1 MALRTAIIVLLGLV
15 VGCLQQLAGCPV
27 SGWTPEAE
35 ALAGTRAASSLEA
48 RYGGVQASPHSER
61 RLLRIGRRLAAAT
74 PGLSVEYR
82 YAVLDSPELNA
93 FSLPVGRIY
102 LTRGLY
108 DLLTT
113 DAMVAAVL
121 AHEMA
126 HLAAR
131 DSFKPRCCDA
141 RAALERELA
150 ADRQGQRYLQA
161 AGYSAAAMKDMI
173 KLIRDVQPAGWSEIR
188 LQGAASVEN
197 AGDRRGSL

>member
-1 MALRTAIIVLLGLV
+1 MAVRVAIMVLLGLAA
-15 VGCLQQLAGCPV
+15 GCQQPLTVCPV

-35 ALAGTRAASSLEA
+35 ALAGARAASSLEV
-48 RYGGVQASPHSER
+48 RYGGVQDCPQTEE

-74 PGLSVEYR
+74 PGLSGEYR

-102 LTRGLY
+102 VTRGLH

-113 DAMVAAVL
+113 DATVAAVL

-131 DSFKPRCCDA
+131 DSFKPRCRDA
-141 RAALERELA
+141 REALERELS
-150 ADRQGQRYLQA
+150 ADWQGQRYLQA
-161 AGYSAAAMKDMI
+161 AGFSAEAMKDVI
-173 KLIRDVQPAGWSEIR
+173 ELTREVQPTGWSEIR
-188 LQGAASVEN
+188 LHALASVAN
-197 AGDRRGSL
+197 AGDRRESR